1 MAKAVDLK
9 AAKERKQKKIVA
21 VGGVLLVIVLFVQVP
36 RTLKMM
42 KGDAEPAV
50 AAAPSAP
57 SASSPGAVGTPT
69 PTPVGSEPLSAPAEG
84 VVTATLV
91 SFSRFA
97 SKDPFVQQV
106 KEKQGAGSE
115 GSAVVDPPTDTSQPG
130 EGAIGGSEPD
140 EPVAPEPAARTTAE
154 IDVNGVVETASVG
167 TAFPAAAPMFLLAK
181 VSAKSV
187 AIKVADGGS
196 FASGDP
202 ALKLAL
208 GKPVTLVNT
217 ADGTRFVLL
226 LKAVR

>member
-42 KGDAEPAV
+42 NGDAEPAV

-69 PTPVGSEPLSAPAEG
+69 PTPVGSEPSPAPAEG

-106 KEKQGAGSE
+106 
-115 GSAVVDPPTDTSQPG
+115 
-130 EGAIGGSEPD
+130 
-140 EPVAPEPAARTTAE
+140 R
-154 IDVNGVVETASVG
+154 
-167 TAFPAAAPMFLLAK
+167 
-181 VSAKSV
+181 
-187 AIKVADGGS
+187 
-196 FASGDP
+196 
-202 ALKLAL
+202 
-208 GKPVTLVNT
+208 
-217 ADGTRFVLL
+217 
-226 LKAVR
+226 